1 MAPRPEDR
9 ARLPAKAL
17 LLVAASVLLVFGLA
31 APSGAASI
39 LSVGAAFGA
48 GHGADLFDNTGP
60 DRQERESNVSVVSS
74 DATSFL
80 THFAATLA
88 VDAEAGGSNQNL
100 SFTVDYVVTVAI
112 DAAVGETWE
121 LAVDN
126 SRYGALTLVDDDNGR
141 AQTQA
146 QDVFV
151 TVTGATLS
159 SGTLDLGAAPNL
171 NGGSGGYQD
180 ISQTTTGLLTGTGPG
195 TVTLQFDFLLRAHT
209 IPQGG
214 AGDEASVRLG
224 LPSTIDSFSAGL
236 YAGFGGRS
244 AAGDGHWVDA
254 RLVAPVST
262 PGPGTFVPVSLGLLG
277 LARLGRNRERMSQR
291 IRQPRGSASEPKA
304 RRHHSF
310 ARLRAVGFADPCW
323 LANARRLAV
332 RAFDACR
339 LPRGI

>member
-9 ARLPAKAL
+9 DRLSGKAL
-17 LLVAASVLLVFGLA
+17 RLVAVVSVLLVFGLA

-39 LSVGAAFGA
+39 LSVDAAFGA

-60 DRQERESNVSVVSS
+60 DRQERESNISVVSS

-121 LAVDN
+121 LEVDN
-126 SRYGALTLVDDDNGR
+126 SRYGALTLVDDDSGR
-141 AQTQA
+141 AQAQA

-171 NGGSGGYQD
+171 NSGSGGYQD

-209 IPQGG
+209 IAQGG

-224 LPSTIDSFSAGL
+224 LPSTIDFFSAGL
-236 YAGFGGRS
+236 YPGVWGRS

-254 RLVAPVST
+254 RLVPEPS
-262 PGPGTFVPVSLGLLG
+262 TFVPVSLGLLG
-277 LARLGRNRERMSQR
+277 LAVLGGSRERMSQR
-291 IRQPRGSASEPKA
+291 IRLAH
-304 RRHHSF
+304 RRS
-310 ARLRAVGFADPCW
+310 
-323 LANARRLAV
+323 
-332 RAFDACR
+332 
-339 LPRGI
+339 